1 MRQEGH
7 IVTNKSAGTASAAPE
22 DSPLER
28 YFRALEA
35 VAIST
40 NGASV
45 SEIAES
51 CNLPLGTAHRLLQ
64 NLLRAGLLANNGGR
78 RKDYQLGERM
88 LRLLHAGTDA
98 ARLAI
103 SVQPILDQL
112 ANQFDDTC
120 YLARLVGQQVVS
132 VAWAAPSGGLRGHVV
147 PGHILAPHVA
157 ASAKAILAFQSDGLI
172 DRVLSAPLQKLTTE
186 TKVDRAE
193 IDRDYAGVRRK
204 KYATC
209 WNEMEIG
216 FGAVAVPISI
226 PDAGVIY
233 SVGTAGFIDRVKRRP
248 IAQSVAMLQTAVE
261 QLRRALREPLA
272 KDQK

>member
-1 MRQEGH
+1 MLA
-7 IVTNKSAGTASAAPE
+7 NKSAKAAAPE
-22 DSPLER
+22 NSPLER

-45 SEIAES
+45 SEIAQS

-88 LRLLHAGTDA
+88 LRLLHAGTDTV
-98 ARLAI
+98 RLAI

-120 YLARLVGQQVVS
+120 YLARLVGQEVVS
-132 VAWAAPSGGLRGHVV
+132 VAWAAPNGGLRGHVI

-157 ASAKAILAFQSDGLI
+157 ASAKAILAFQSDALI
-172 DRVLSAPLQKLTTE
+172 ERVLSAPLPKLTAD

-193 IDRDYAGVRRK
+193 IERDYAGVRRK

-216 FGAVAVPISI
+216 FGAIAVPIPV
-226 PDAGVIY
+226 PDAGIIY

-248 IAQSVAMLQTAVE
+248 VAQSVEMLKTAVE
-261 QLRRALREPLA
+261 QLSRALREPLKSNRA
-272 KDQK
+272 T

>member
-1 MRQEGH
+1 M
-7 IVTNKSAGTASAAPE
+7 INKPATSFTPE
-22 DSPLER
+22 NSPLER

-51 CNLPLGTAHRLLQ
+51 CSLPLGTAHRLLQ

-88 LRLLHAGTDA
+88 LRLLHAGTDTT
-98 ARLAI
+98 RLAI

-120 YLARLVGQQVVS
+120 YLARLVGQEVVS

-157 ASAKAILAFQSDGLI
+157 ASAKAILAFQSEALI
-172 DRVLSAPLQKLTTE
+172 DRVLSVRLPKLTNE

-193 IDRDYAGVRRK
+193 IDRDYAAVRKRR
-204 KYATC
+204 YATC

-216 FGAVAVPISI
+216 FGAVAVPIPI
-226 PDAGVIY
+226 TDAGVIY

-248 IAQSVAMLQTAVE
+248 IAQSVAMLQATVE
-261 QLRRALREPLA
+261 PLSRALREPPI
-272 KDQK
+272 K

>member
-1 MRQEGH
+1 MRQERH
-7 IVTNKSAGTASAAPE
+7 LVANKSAKTAALE
-22 DSPLER
+22 ESPLER

-35 VAIST
+35 VAISA

-45 SEIAES
+45 SEIAQS

-98 ARLAI
+98 SRLAI
-103 SVQPILDQL
+103 AVQPVLDHL

-172 DRVLSAPLQKLTTE
+172 DRVLSAPLPKLTSE
-186 TKVDRAE
+186 TMVERDE
-193 IDRDYAGVRRK
+193 IEREYATVRRR

-216 FGAVAVPISI
+216 FGAIAVPIPI
-226 PDAGVIY
+226 ADAGVIY

-248 IAQSVAMLQTAVE
+248 VAQSVAMLRAAVE
-261 QLRRALREPLA
+261 QLGRALREPPP
-272 KDQK
+272 K

>member
-1 MRQEGH
+1 MRQRRH
-7 IVTNKSAGTASAAPE
+7 VVAKKPASPAAAE

-35 VAIST
+35 IAIST
-40 NGASV
+40 GGASV
-45 SEIAES
+45 SEIAQS

-88 LRLLHAGTDA
+88 LRLLHAGTDSS
-98 ARLAI
+98 RLAI
-103 SVQPILDQL
+103 SVQPVLDQL

-120 YLARLVGQQVVS
+120 YLARLVGTQVVS

-157 ASAKAILAFQSDGLI
+157 ASAKAIMAFQSDALL
-172 DRVLSAPLQKLTTE
+172 DRVLSGPLPKLTPE
-186 TKVDRAE
+186 TKVE
-193 IDRDYAGVRRK
+193 RDDIEREYAAVRRK
-204 KYATC
+204 RYATC

-216 FGAVAVPISI
+216 FGAVAVPIPI
-226 PDAGVIY
+226 ADAGVIY

-248 IAQSVAMLQTAVE
+248 VTQSAAMLNAAVE
-261 QLRRALREPLA
+261 QLGRALREPSA
-272 KDQK
+272 K